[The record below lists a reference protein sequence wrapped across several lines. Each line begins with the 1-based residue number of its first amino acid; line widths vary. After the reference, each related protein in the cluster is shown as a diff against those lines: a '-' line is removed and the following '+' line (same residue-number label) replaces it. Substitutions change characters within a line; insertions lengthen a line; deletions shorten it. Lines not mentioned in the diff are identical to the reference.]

1 MELKEFITQTLINI
15 NQGII
20 DAQEQSKESGIVIN
34 PKKH

>member
-20 DAQEQSKESGIVIN
+20 DAQEQSKESEL
-34 PKKH
+34 